1 MRSSLGM
8 ATGLFG
14 AHQRRTSAT
23 TFFSIG
29 SIRRVSVGSFR
40 QRIGHTRTLTA
51 LTLAIGAG
59 ASVLIALSPS
69 ASKKTQNQPVP
80 TIESASVFSLA
91 RSYFVF
97 TCCTIPI
104 IIDNSTSLLNALTHS
119 GIPGLAMVVNFFVR
133 HTFFAQFVAGESV
146 ADCRDSMAFLRSRNV
161 GTLLNYAAET
171 DESLQVHSKDL
182 EQLRLQEVE
191 RAIDEAGAFEAS
203 EAKKGAARG
212 STMFALK
219 ITGLIDPAILERASY
234 TLLRYRSSPLAG
246 GKMIPYPGAPTD
258 DDFKIVANKSECD
271 DEPFLSLKGEVP
283 AMGVLKT
290 DEGLRKGDLEALRS
304 LWNKLRSLSERA
316 KKQGIKILVDAE
328 HSWYQPVIDAYC
340 LLLSQEFNKPSP
352 NDGKWN
358 GPLIYGTYQ
367 SYLLRLPAFLEYS
380 MKHAEEHGYALG
392 VKLVRGAYFVQER
405 SKWMTEGRPGPDP
418 IWSNKPTTDCIF
430 NEAVGKVLNTLSQ
443 QLKGAHPER
452 ALDVVIGTH
461 NAKSVR
467 LIIEGM
473 EKYGLCERKSSGRL
487 QIKDEA
493 RGKVFVGQLY
503 GMKDD
508 LGDLILKSFEPDG
521 MPVAVKYVAYG
532 PLSAIMAYLGRRASE
547 NKSLMTGDEGA
558 AAERKRIVNELK
570 RRLSEWM

>member
-1 MRSSLGM
+1 
-8 ATGLFG
+8 
-14 AHQRRTSAT
+14 
-23 TFFSIG
+23 
-29 SIRRVSVGSFR
+29 
-40 QRIGHTRTLTA
+40 
-51 LTLAIGAG
+51 
-59 ASVLIALSPS
+59 
-69 ASKKTQNQPVP
+69 
-80 TIESASVFSLA
+80 
-91 RSYFVF
+91 
-97 TCCTIPI
+97 
-104 IIDNSTSLLNALTHS
+104 
-119 GIPGLAMVVNFFVR
+119 
-133 HTFFAQFVAGESV
+133 
-146 ADCRDSMAFLRSRNV
+146 MAFLRSRNV

-219 ITGLIDPAILERASY
+219 IILA
-234 TLLRYRSSPLAG
+234 LAG

-304 LWNKLRSLSERA
+304 LWNKLRSLGERA

-328 HSWYQPVIDAYC
+328 HSWYQPVIDPYC
-340 LLLSQEFNKPSP
+340 LLLSQEFNRPSP
-352 NDGKWN
+352 ND
-358 GPLIYGTYQ
+358 
-367 SYLLRLPAFLEYS
+367 
-380 MKHAEEHGYALG
+380 EEHGYALG
-392 VKLVRGAYFVQER
+392 VKLVCGAYFVQER
-405 SKWMTEGRPGPDP
+405 SKWMTEGRPDPDP
-418 IWSNKPTTDCIF
+418 IWPNKPTTDCIF

-443 QLKGAHPER
+443 QLKGAHPEL
-452 ALDVVIGTH
+452 ALDIVIGTH
-461 NAKSVR
+461 NTKSVR

-508 LGDLILKSFEPDG
+508 LGVLILKSFEPDG

-532 PLSAIMAYLGRRASE
+532 QLSAIMAYLGRRASE

-558 AAERKRIVNELK
+558 AAERKRIVKELK
-570 RRLSEWM
+570 RRLSKWM